1 MDVQTTMC
9 IIGYVVSIVL
19 AFVCGKLNKEVHYN
33 RNTAADLRER
43 ISDSIPNSGELERSK
58 HMFED
63 TVKQVRENQRID
75 E

>member
-1 MDVQTTMC
+1 MDVQTTMY

-19 AFVCGKLNKEVHYN
+19 AFICGRLNKEVHYN
-33 RNTAADLRER
+33 RNAVADLREQ

-63 TVKQVRENQRID
+63 TVKQVRERQKVD